1 MGQFTGITLH
11 ISFRSDHFE
20 TEEASSGDIVTF
32 SGFLVI
38 EQHAKVKKYIISCY
52 FTKISSGAKLGLSQL
67 IIHTHFNVATKVHH
81 SV

>member
-1 MGQFTGITLH
+1 MLIKH
-11 ISFRSDHFE
+11 NACNPISNKGSSD
-20 TEEASSGDIVTF
+20 DIVTF